1 MAILPYLKKE
11 QLPPADQD
19 AVLLPMH
26 IYELMAHNP
35 ATARAMVGLGS
46 HLRQGK
52 TLGEYLKEMVILQVG
67 FSTRCAYEYSHH
79 LKIAERDG
87 IAEQD
92 IHAVARETAG
102 ETTHL
107 DERTRLGLK
116 AAREITT
123 GLRCSDETN
132 AALLKHYTPEQI
144 IDLVVTVGFYN
155 MVVRFLESL
164 RIDVEDSYLPYLKK
178 YPLAA

>member
-1 MAILPYLKKE
+1 MALLPYLKKE

-26 IYELMAHNP
+26 IYELLAHNP
-35 ATARAMVGLGS
+35 ETARAMIGLGS
-46 HLRQGK
+46 HIRVGK
-52 TLGEYLKEMVILQVG
+52 TLGEYLKEMLILQVG
-67 FSTRCAYEYSHH
+67 FTTGCAYEYSHH

-87 IAEQD
+87 IAEKD

-123 GLRCSDETN
+123 SLRCSDDTS
-132 AALLKHYTPEQI
+132 AALLKHYSPEQL
-144 IDLVVTVGFYN
+144 IDLTVTVGFYN
-155 MVVRFLESL
+155 MIVRFLETL
-164 RIDVEDSYLPYLKK
+164 RIDVEEAYLPYLKK

>member
-67 FSTRCAYEYSHH
+67 FITGCAWS
-79 LKIAERDG
+79 R
-87 IAEQD
+87 
-92 IHAVARETAG
+92 
-102 ETTHL
+102 
-107 DERTRLGLK
+107 
-116 AAREITT
+116 
-123 GLRCSDETN
+123 
-132 AALLKHYTPEQI
+132 
-144 IDLVVTVGFYN
+144 
-155 MVVRFLESL
+155 
-164 RIDVEDSYLPYLKK
+164 
-178 YPLAA
+178 